1 MTVTRQQAI
10 QLVYALMYGAS
21 ETARIRLNKPIPPRL
36 IASVRRLLD
45 EDVARARAT
54 QDGSPACTLAF
65 YDELPAG
72 TGHEVRYTPYRVF
85 NLAVAHELTRFGCK
99 QGEVVELIAATQGKL
114 KDAFSRANDGLQT
127 WGRTSFTQ
135 SSEADPALS
144 LRERRER
151 RKIFLALRRV
161 EATESAVEY
170 FGTSLNKGERL
181 NNIEILDRPEK
192 LATFLSE
199 ELTGGLFGAFVI
211 ELSELAVRITELVQH
226 APVRKRGRQPS
237 QPSQPPSN
245 WGDVV
250 AQFRVRDRDHG

>member
-1 MTVTRQQAI
+1 M
-10 QLVYALMYGAS
+10 
-21 ETARIRLNKPIPPRL
+21 
-36 IASVRRLLD
+36 
-45 EDVARARAT
+45 
-54 QDGSPACTLAF
+54 AF
-65 YDELPAG
+65 YDGLPAG
-72 TGHEVRYTPYRVF
+72 TGYEVQYTPYRVF

-99 QGEVVELIAATQGKL
+99 QGEVVELIATIQDKF

-135 SSEADPALS
+135 SSEADSESS
-144 LRERRER
+144 LRERRKR

-161 EATESAVEY
+161 EATESAAEY
-170 FGTSLNKGERL
+170 FGTSLKEGARL
-181 NNIEILDRPEK
+181 NTIEILDGPEK

-237 QPSQPPSN
+237 QPPAN

-250 AQFRVRDRDHG
+250 APFRVRDRDHG